1 MDNNYE
7 NDQGLSEQAG
17 FFEEADVEV
26 LAADGEEDASKK
38 DKEKK
43 KSNNSNN
50 NKTRYRKKNNK
61 KMPKWGVALIII
73 AVIAVVGIT
82 VAQGI
87 QSFKQVKTAMEDAA
101 GQMEDGALYTV
112 EKIDVEQEIAT
123 SGTTIGLEE
132 DAYTSPVTA
141 KVDDIRVEVGQ
152 TVHKGEVLLTYD
164 TSELGENL
172 TKVKIQAQSERAASN
187 ESFEAADKAADKAD
201 TAESKAKKLKKKVSS
216 LKDDVENL
224 NDQIT
229 AKQDELSDA
238 QEKNAKAE
246 AANEAAKA
254 AAKEAA
260 AAKAA
265 EAAEKGDSTE
275 NITTEVT
282 TEAALIDTKK
292 IQNELRDLN
301 KQLTKKT
308 ESLTEK
314 QTELAEQQSIA
325 SANGDVSVSDS
336 TKAQISASRQLSDMN
351 INDAQEAYDE
361 GAAGLTARTD
371 GIISSIQIV
380 KGAYA
385 SETQTLFTIIDAD
398 QIGVKFT
405 IAKDDLGS
413 IQPNQKVRIVI
424 GNNQYDGFV
433 QYISRVASTD
443 SAYAATGSSSGGNIE
458 GKIVVNNPD
467 ENLYIG
473 VSAKV
478 YIFVGKSEG
487 TLAVPYEALNT
498 DINGDFVYV
507 VDKDNKI
514 QRKDVK
520 IGIFSDEYYE
530 VTEGIEEGDKVI
542 REVTK
547 DMKPGD
553 EYVPAT
559 PAMPGLMGQ

>member
-1 MDNNYE
+1 MENDYE
-7 NDQGLSEQAG
+7 NEKELTEQAG
-17 FFEEADVEV
+17 VFEAANNETSSADSEA
-26 LAADGEEDASKK
+26 DASKK
-38 DKEKK
+38 NKGKK
-43 KSNNSNN
+43 KNNTQ
-50 NKTRYRKKNNK
+50 TRYRKKSNK

-87 QSFKQVKTAMEDAA
+87 ESYKQVKTAMEDAA
-101 GQMEDGALYTV
+101 GQMEDSDLYTV
-112 EKIDVEQEIAT
+112 EKIDVEQEIST

-141 KVDDIRVEVGQ
+141 KVEDIRVEVGQ
-152 TVHKGEVLLTYD
+152 TIHKGEVLLTYD

-172 TKVKIQAQSERAASN
+172 AKVKIQAQSERAASN
-187 ESFEAADKAADKAD
+187 ESFEAANKAADKAD
-201 TAESKAKKLKKKVSS
+201 TAESKAKKLKKQVSS
-216 LKDDVENL
+216 LKDDVEDL

-229 AKQDELSDA
+229 AKQDELTDA

-254 AAKEAA
+254 EAKEKA

-265 EAAEKGDSTE
+265 EAAAKGESTE
-275 NITTEVT
+275 NITTEAVKE
-282 TEAALIDTKK
+282 EALVDTKA

-308 ESLTEK
+308 ENLTDK
-314 QTELAEQQSIA
+314 QTQLAEQQSIA
-325 SANGDVSVSDS
+325 TANGDVTVSDS

-371 GIISSIQIV
+371 GIISSIQVV

-385 SETQTLFTIIDAD
+385 SETQTLFTIINAD

-424 GNNQYDGFV
+424 GNNQYEGFV
-433 QYISRVASTD
+433 QYISRVASSD

-530 VTEGIEEGDKVI
+530 ITEGIEEGDKVI